1 MPQHAV
7 SSVDLIDTID
17 RPTSRHQC
25 GSRGEFVLRHSMP
38 SIKVNGIDVDFPFD
52 PYPSQI
58 RYMSSVID
66 ALRGGQSALLESPTG
81 TGKTLCLLCA
91 TLAWRATYIAALQAR
106 AHGALNTE
114 LAELA
119 GVPETGD
126 GGAFAALAALLKP
139 DGKGAAALR
148 APKVIY
154 ASRTHAQLGQAV
166 RELRRTSYR
175 PGVVQLASRDQLC
188 IHRIRKRLSGA
199 RLNAACRAL
208 TAPRRRGCKFHHP
221 VASVRPTENKAE
233 ELVKNMHEQPPLD
246 IEELRVFGEGIGACP
261 WFLSRAATMA
271 ESCDILFIPYNY
283 LMDRHI
289 RQSLD
294 VDWANDVLIVDEAH
308 NMPDVCSNAMSF
320 ELSRRVRDGCIR
332 ELDACIKRGLNPLG
346 IKIPALEEL
355 AKTEEGLDKVLGSEN
370 RDMLEFRILRS
381 VLCNMEKFVQEV
393 VFPPR
398 DGGDTDYKV
407 FEPDT
412 LRKLFKDV
420 DGPTEETWELF
431 VELLD
436 RAMQVGAKND
446 EEKQD
451 EDAEDGE
458 EERRGNNPLQIL
470 QSAIRVLFSTAKEG
484 HPDSF
489 RLVVHTSNEERH
501 GRSLCYWCFDP
512 SIAMNDLLKL
522 GVRCVLCTSGT
533 LAPLST
539 FASELGASFPVRL
552 ENPHVVP
559 TQQVLAGIVSAGPC
573 KTGLSSAYRKRGEKT
588 EMGLG
593 RALLQIIDSVPDGVL
608 VFFPS
613 YSVME
618 KCVETWK
625 RLGPTGSRPSLW
637 EHMCRRKRM
646 VVEQRASQSLA
657 AAMELHRANVDAG
670 DGSMMLAVCRGKVSE
685 GIDFS
690 DEYGRAVIVTG
701 LPYPSAF
708 DPKIKLKRELC
719 DRKRQRQME
728 GGHTGLNWGATPT
741 GSEWYMVEATVAVN
755 QAVGRAIRH
764 RNDFGVVLLCDER
777 FEGGGVRNKIS
788 KWLRPQL
795 KVWKEFDGLPKTID
809 DFFNHVKTLP
819 CAKHTKK
826 SNLSKAVL
834 DIVNRTENVEV
845 KSQQADSGQV
855 RTIELKDDEVLDKI
869 EEYSQIPAA
878 QLKKRSR
885 AAAKIGEPS
894 ITQRFLASQP
904 VVPESS
910 KVSQP
915 VAKRPRSSKPA
926 PLSKRAR
933 AAFKGKDEVR
943 QFISLF
949 KRILA
954 AGKTVAEGEGPLL
967 RKAEADGVVAA
978 GEVVKFTRANAD
990 AQQCEPLLREIRAH
1004 VPVRFR
1010 GAFDMA
1016 LREK

>member
-1 MPQHAV
+1 
-7 SSVDLIDTID
+7 
-17 RPTSRHQC
+17 
-25 GSRGEFVLRHSMP
+25 MP
-38 SIKVNGIDVDFPFD
+38 SVKVNGIEVDFPFD

-66 ALRGGQSALLESPTG
+66 ALRSANSALLESPTG

-119 GVPETGD
+119 GVPEVGD
-126 GGAFAALAALLKP
+126 GGAFAALAALVKS
-139 DGKGAAALR
+139 DGNGAAALR
-148 APKVIY
+148 APKIIY
-154 ASRTHAQLGQAV
+154 ASRTHAQLAQAV
-166 RELRRTSYR
+166 RELRRTAYR
-175 PGVVQLASRDQLC
+175 PGIVQLASRDQLC
-188 IHRIRKRLSGA
+188 IHRVRKKLSGA
-199 RLNAACRAL
+199 RLNAACRAM
-208 TAPRRRGCKFHHP
+208 TRPTRRGCKFHHP
-221 VASVRPTENKAE
+221 IASVRAGENKSE
-233 ELVKNMHEQPPLD
+233 MLVKDFYEQPPLD
-246 IEELRVFGEGIGACP
+246 IEELRGFGEKIDACP
-261 WFLSRAATMA
+261 WFLGRAAALA
-271 ESCDILFIPYNY
+271 ESCDVLFIPYNY

-289 RQSLD
+289 RESLD

-308 NMPDVCSNAMSF
+308 NLPDVCSNAVSF

-332 ELDACIKRGLNPLG
+332 ELDACITRGLNPMG
-346 IKIPALEEL
+346 IKVPALEKM
-355 AKTEEGLDKVLGSEN
+355 AKTQDGIDKVLGSEN

-381 VLCNMEKFVQEV
+381 VLCNMEKFVREV
-393 VFPPR
+393 VFPNR
-398 DGGDTDYKV
+398 DGGDTYYKV

-412 LRKLFKDV
+412 LRKLFRDV
-420 DGPTEETWELF
+420 NGPTEETWELF

-436 RAMQVGAKND
+436 RAMQVGAKKD
-446 EEKQD
+446 EEELDGGD
-451 EDAEDGE
+451 ESDD
-458 EERRGNNPLQIL
+458 RDKRDNNPLQNL

-484 HPDSF
+484 HEDSF
-489 RLVVHTSNEERH
+489 RLVVHTSDEERL

-512 SIAMNDLLKL
+512 SIAMSDILKL

-559 TQQVLAGIVSAGPC
+559 EQQVLAGIVGTGPC

-613 YSVME
+613 YSVMQ

-625 RLGPTGSRPSLW
+625 RLGPTGTRRPSLW
-637 EHMCRRKRM
+637 EHMCRRKKIVM
-646 VVEQRASQSLA
+646 EERASGSLA
-657 AAMELHRANVDAG
+657 AAMEVHRANVDAG

-690 DEYGRAVIVTG
+690 DEYGRAVIITG

-708 DPKIKLKRELC
+708 DPKIQLKRELC
-719 DRKRQRQME
+719 DRKRQRQIE
-728 GGHTGLNWGATPT
+728 KGHTGSKWGASPS
-741 GSEWYMVEATVAVN
+741 GAEWYMVEATVAVN

-764 RNDFGVVLLCDER
+764 RNDYGVVLLCDER
-777 FEGGGVRNKIS
+777 FQGSGVRKNIS

-795 KVWKEFDGLPKTID
+795 KVWKEFDGLPNTIEQ
-809 DFFNHVKTLP
+809 FFKYVMSLP

-834 DIVNRTENVEV
+834 DIVNRTETTIV

-855 RTIELKDDEVLDKI
+855 QTIDLKDDDVLDKVA
-869 EEYSQIPAA
+869 EYTQIS
-878 QLKKRSR
+878 LSEVRKRSR
-885 AAAKIGEPS
+885 SSSSVGEPS

-904 VVPESS
+904 Q
-910 KVSQP
+910 QP
-915 VAKRPRSSKPA
+915 VAKKIVQPVAEEKVEQPMRKRPRSTKPE

-933 AAFKGKDEVR
+933 TAFGGKDECR
-943 QFISLF
+943 RFIALF
-949 KRILA
+949 KRVIS

-967 RKAEADGVVAA
+967 RKAVADGVTAA
-978 GEVVKFTRANAD
+978 GEVVKFTRANANTG
-990 AQQCEPLLREIRAH
+990 QCESLLKELRTH

-1010 GAFDMA
+1010 AAFDMA